1 MCATFELKKK
11 VFKPGRD
18 VIVRSKTG
26 IGRHVWA
33 GFARNETLDWWLQQ
47 GGMLLDIPA
56 DRFAERSDRTRE
68 LHWDGVPENLVIR
81 GLMDLRT
88 SVPLIKVVT
97 RASTE
102 EELNFFEHPRMP
114 LLETPLFD
122 AIPEGVLLEFLTAQN
137 NERTAFQTEL
147 F

>member
-1 MCATFELKKK
+1 
-11 VFKPGRD
+11 
-18 VIVRSKTG
+18 
-26 IGRHVWA
+26 
-33 GFARNETLDWWLQQ
+33 
-47 GGMLLDIPA
+47 
-56 DRFAERSDRTRE
+56 
-68 LHWDGVPENLVIR
+68 
-81 GLMDLRT
+81 MDLRT